1 MGQASRRAPWIV
13 LALGATGAACGS
25 GAGTGAQTPVA
36 DASVDAGVSGSGL
49 DAGTPLDAS
58 PMDAAADGAA
68 PLDGTAQP
76 PPGPPCGPT
85 PTKIVDFHAL
95 AAQVDAAWVAAPEIV
110 ADTTNVYFFFNDTLM
125 RAPVGGG
132 PVVTM
137 ASLLT
142 NPAMTVTQVDPTLI
156 SSSLVLHYP
165 QSDHLHETIFAVPV
179 DGGSPVALASS
190 DGTIS
195 GFGTDQH
202 AIYFI
207 DQSGTKAVA
216 GDGGAVSLLTDQ
228 LTSSATGS
236 FGDPLA
242 VDGARLVVT
251 TEAQQGSV
259 VALPIDGGSPTTLAT
274 SQKNASLPLP
284 CGATIC
290 WWSGTMP
297 DVPGGGTGPGA
308 VEQLGDGG
316 PSTVSPYAPY
326 YPWSLL
332 FDGTDFFET
341 VGCDLCDGT
350 LLRIPATG
358 AAPVTMSASGA
369 YAAIAGSCVYWSTL
383 DGIYS
388 AEKTYTPADAGVP
401 DSASPDSGE
410 AD

>member
-1 MGQASRRAPWIV
+1 MVRASRRAPWIV
-13 LALGATGAACGS
+13 LALGAAGPACGS
-25 GAGTGAQTPVA
+25 AGAGTGAQAPVA

-49 DAGTPLDAS
+49 DAGTPHDAS
-58 PMDAAADGAA
+58 PLDTAADDAA
-68 PLDGTAQP
+68 PLDGAAPP
-76 PPGPPCGPT
+76 PPGPACGPA
-85 PTKIVDFHAL
+85 PAKIVDFNAL
-95 AAQVDAAWVAAPEIV
+95 AGQVDAAWVGAAELV
-110 ADTTNVYFFFNDTLM
+110 ADTTNVYFFFNDALM
-125 RAPVGGG
+125 RVPVGGG
-132 PVVTM
+132 PVVTIG
-137 ASLLT
+137 SLLT
-142 NPAMTVTQVDPTLI
+142 DPSMTVTQVDPTLF
-156 SSSLVLHYP
+156 SSSVVLHYP
-165 QSDHLHETIFAVPV
+165 QSDSLGETIFAVPI

-190 DGTIS
+190 DGAIY

-228 LTSSATGS
+228 LTSSATGG

-251 TEAQQGSV
+251 TKAQQGSV
-259 VALPIDGGSPTTLAT
+259 VAVPIDGGSPTTLAT

-290 WWSGTMP
+290 WWSGAMP
-297 DVPGGGTGPGA
+297 DLPGGTGPGA
-308 VEQLGDGG
+308 VEQLSDGG

-326 YPWSLL
+326 WPWSLL

-341 VGCDLCDGT
+341 VGCDLCDGR

-358 AAPVTMSASGA
+358 AAPVTMSASGD
-369 YAAIAGSCVYWSTL
+369 YVAIAGSCLYWSTL

-401 DSASPDSGE
+401 YSASPDSGE
-410 AD
+410 GD